1 MKSYSIKQFRLDY
14 PDEQACL
21 DKVFQLTYKDL
32 NICPKCSETTKFR
45 RIPTRRCYQCTK
57 CYHQIYPCASTIFDK
72 SRTPLMYWF
81 YAMFLFTASKNG
93 ISACELQRQIGVT
106 YKTAWRI
113 LKHIRILLSN
123 DSQDLFTNTSIIEV
137 DETFVGGKN
146 KNRHTDKKV
155 AQSQGRSF
163 KDKVPVLGMLE
174 RGGQVK
180 SVVIDNTS
188 SKQVK
193 PHLYNNIPGGAIVM
207 SDEWHAYKGLG
218 SYYNH
223 SIVDHSKKCYVNGET
238 STNGIENFWS
248 VLKRTFNGSYIHI
261 SKKYLQLYVDE
272 CVFRFNHKKD
282 VLIFNSLLNCL
293 SS

>member
-1 MKSYSIKQFRLDY
+1 
-14 PDEQACL
+14 
-21 DKVFQLTYKDL
+21 
-32 NICPKCSETTKFR
+32 
-45 RIPTRRCYQCTK
+45 
-57 CYHQIYPCASTIFDK
+57 
-72 SRTPLMYWF
+72 MYWF

-93 ISACELQRQIGVT
+93 ISACELQRQLEVT
-106 YKTAWRI
+106 YKTAWRM
-113 LKHIRILLSN
+113 LKHIRILLSY
-123 DSQDLFTNTSIIEV
+123 DTQDLFTTDSIIEC

-146 KNRHTDKKV
+146 KNRHRDKKV

-180 SVVIDNTS
+180 AIVVPNTS
-188 SKQVK
+188 SKSIK
-193 PHLYNNIPGGAIVM
+193 PHIYNNIPVGATIM
-207 SDEWHAYKGLG
+207 SDEWYAYRGLTRN
-218 SYYNH
+218 YNH
-223 SIVDHSKKCYVNGET
+223 TIVDHSKKCYVDGET

-282 VLIFNSLLNCL
+282 KDIFNSLLNCL
-293 SS
+293 C